1 MIINELKINN
11 FRCYYG
17 ESTIRFDQ
25 NKRMTL
31 IWGDSGYGKSSLL
44 QFIRW
49 LLYGNPDFGPGNDK
63 PLFNISAYR
72 EVAPGQELKV
82 SGRLDFVHG
91 GLKYRLFKE
100 TRFRVKISY
109 QDAFPLG
116 TTVNLQMLLGDNWT
130 EYKGDVDNKINSF
143 LPREL
148 SKYFLLDGEKAREI
162 VLDSKE
168 LKKAIYSLF
177 GLDAYDRAIK
187 HIGSGSR
194 ANSVLGIYQKQ
205 MTGSLSKITG
215 NADIA
220 ATQKKLET
228 LSSEIEKAEKEI
240 ELTQKSSNELKKQQQ
255 ELYKNLGK
263 LDSKVDFELIIKK
276 DKSLIS
282 QYQNNIGK
290 LKRDAGNLW
299 YKNYPYLF
307 LTDVITDNNVII
319 KRKKQQLHATEKR
332 VFENLSKPL
341 LKEILDLNYCVC
353 GRPLDEHSR
362 KEIDDIVN
370 IMPPNSYV
378 YLFKQ
383 FVSTARKKIDAA
395 SVLID
400 GFDEISAKIA
410 QELNNITEIEHEIDE
425 KTEDAKK
432 VKSLKPLVEELEEV
446 ESEIEKARVIISKN
460 NVLIGDRNSYYRAY
474 KKKLDKLMNNSE
486 IEDQYKDRIHFFK
499 DLQNVLISEKE
510 ELENQIRVTLDD
522 CVRSV
527 FEQLTTQTEIDADA
541 VQFINDDFTLRET
554 FLTGG
559 QKAVDQYSYI
569 IGMVK
574 ALQDMDAITQDY
586 PIIIDAPFAFTGDEQ
601 SQHIFETL
609 PKISKQTA
617 ILTLDLHKIEDLL
630 VSKDYDFYVID
641 NATQD
646 KAVVRKGNINDFNF

>member
-1 MIINELKINN
+1 MIINELTINN

-17 ESTIRFDQ
+17 ESKIKFDQ
-25 NKRMTL
+25 DKRMTL

-49 LLYGNPDFGPGNDK
+49 MLYGDPDFGSGNDK
-63 PLFNISAYR
+63 PLFNISAYN
-72 EVAPGQELKV
+72 ELTPGQELKV
-82 SGRLDFVHG
+82 SGQLDFIHG

-100 TRFRVKISY
+100 TRFRVKINY

-177 GLDAYDRAIK
+177 DLDAYDRAIK
-187 HIGSGSR
+187 HIGNGSR

-220 ATQKKLET
+220 ATQKKLES
-228 LSSEIEKAEKEI
+228 LSSDIEKAEREI
-240 ELTQKSSNELKKQQQ
+240 EHTQKSSNELQKQQQ
-255 ELYKNLGK
+255 ELYKSLGK
-263 LDSKVDFELIIKK
+263 LDSKVDYEVIIKK
-276 DKSLIS
+276 DRSLID
-282 QYQNNIGK
+282 QYQSNIGK
-290 LKRDAGNLW
+290 LKREAGSLW

-307 LTDVITDNNVII
+307 LTDIITENNVMIR
-319 KRKKQQLHATEKR
+319 RKKQELQATEKR

-341 LKEILDLNYCVC
+341 LKEILDLNFCVC
-353 GRPLDEHSR
+353 GRPLDEHAR

-383 FVSTARKKIDAA
+383 FVSTARKRIDAA
-395 SVLID
+395 SVLIE
-400 GFDEISAKIA
+400 GFDEISAKIVK
-410 QELNNITEIEHEIDE
+410 ELNRITEIEHEIDE
-425 KTEDAKK
+425 RTEDAKK
-432 VKSLKPLVEELEEV
+432 VKSLKPIIEELEEV
-446 ESEIEKARVIISKN
+446 ESEIEKARILISKN
-460 NVLIGDRNSYYRAY
+460 NVLIGDRKSYYKAY

-486 IEDQYKDRIHFFK
+486 IEDQYKEKIAFFK
-499 DLQNVLISEKE
+499 DLQNVLVNEKE
-510 ELENQIRVTLDD
+510 ELENQIRITLDD
-522 CVRSV
+522 CVRTV
-527 FEQLTTQTEIDADA
+527 FKQLTTQTEIDADK
-541 VQFINDDFTLRET
+541 VRFINDDFTLRET

-574 ALQDMDAITQDY
+574 ALQDMNAITQDY
-586 PIIIDAPFAFTGDEQ
+586 PIIIDAPFAFTGDDQ

-609 PKISKQTA
+609 PKVSKQTA
-617 ILTLDLHKIEDLL
+617 ILTLDLHKIADLL
-630 VSKDYDFYVID
+630 VSEDYDFYVID
-641 NATQD
+641 NATQER
-646 KAVVRKGNINDFNF
+646 AVIRKGNINDFNF